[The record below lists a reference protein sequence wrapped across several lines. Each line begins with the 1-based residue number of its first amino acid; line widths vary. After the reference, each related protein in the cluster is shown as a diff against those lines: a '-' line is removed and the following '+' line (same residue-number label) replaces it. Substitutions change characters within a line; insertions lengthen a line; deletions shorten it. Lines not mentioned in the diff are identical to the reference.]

1 MKYYMIEET
10 IINTIDFNEFKT
22 KCMFSSITFIYGNG
36 RAVTAH
42 SGLAFTDYM
51 GRIYTTG

>member
-1 MKYYMIEET
+1 MKYYKIEET

-36 RAVTAH
+36 RAVTAQ
-42 SGLAFTDYM
+42 
-51 GRIYTTG
+51 